1 MRLIIFVKCSMK
13 IKPYLLFFSLF
24 VYNALQTVERSV
36 FQAHSLSFGLFN
48 YRININ
54 SVTMGENLIA
64 KKKKK
69 KEQALKI
76 VRQNIL
82 LLISTVEGFNEYLIL
97 LKKSHNLNHGMKI
110 AFQMHS
116 MNARVRKGK
125 ALHFYKVRFC
135 TTVST
140 SDMMVVLLWS

>member
-1 MRLIIFVKCSMK
+1 MEHEGCLYLDCDRLAEIRAGDEKMRLIIFVKCSMK

-69 KEQALKI
+69 KN
-76 VRQNIL
+76 R
-82 LLISTVEGFNEYLIL
+82 
-97 LKKSHNLNHGMKI
+97 H
-110 AFQMHS
+110 
-116 MNARVRKGK
+116 
-125 ALHFYKVRFC
+125 
-135 TTVST
+135 
-140 SDMMVVLLWS
+140 